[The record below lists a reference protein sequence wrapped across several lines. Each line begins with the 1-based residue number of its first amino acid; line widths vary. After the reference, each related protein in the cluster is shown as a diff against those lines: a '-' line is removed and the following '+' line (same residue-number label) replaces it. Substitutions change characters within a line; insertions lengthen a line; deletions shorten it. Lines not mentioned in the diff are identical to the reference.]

1 MTTPN
6 LKEDKVIPKPDS
18 TSVSPI
24 ADRVVP
30 IISHTSRDGD
40 HFDSGKGVIIKI
52 GDDSSNKWGDL
63 AMGLKESSEIID
75 RVCDPSCRKEL
86 GRVDSGMAKFGE
98 ISVSRDLRLQEKKVF
113 QNHYIC
119 RRYDH
124 YRASRMIMCSPLVRR
139 DRDRDRGPS
148 TINWLPPERFYHKSV
163 QPVSIHIH
171 LAMDPAKESEIR
183 DGKRQTVE
191 EEVSSAAENCT
202 PQNKLMRDAMKGG
215 NQEKPARKF
224 KPRVTAAALSQAL
237 EEATVGDEDAIVVD
251 FDEVKENMQPFLVAI
266 GRYVTT
272 QLYSIRGLF
281 VRMRQIWQLRGGMV

>member
-1 MTTPN
+1 
-6 LKEDKVIPKPDS
+6 
-18 TSVSPI
+18 
-24 ADRVVP
+24 
-30 IISHTSRDGD
+30 
-40 HFDSGKGVIIKI
+40 
-52 GDDSSNKWGDL
+52 
-63 AMGLKESSEIID
+63 
-75 RVCDPSCRKEL
+75 
-86 GRVDSGMAKFGE
+86 
-98 ISVSRDLRLQEKKVF
+98 
-113 QNHYIC
+113 
-119 RRYDH
+119 
-124 YRASRMIMCSPLVRR
+124 
-139 DRDRDRGPS
+139 
-148 TINWLPPERFYHKSV
+148 
-163 QPVSIHIH
+163 
-171 LAMDPAKESEIR
+171 MDPAKESEIR

-281 VRMRQIWQLRGGMV
+281 VRMRQIWQRRGGMVEKELDDHKSLIKFEQKGDFDHVLKGGPWLHQDFPLLVAEYDGDEGLTRQMS